1 MQAIHI
7 DTGGF
12 ETTTDASFLEAV
24 LRMLAGV
31 TDVVAVRSLGLV
43 SVLYDER
50 RITPR
55 TILREIRA
63 TGFDARFARLGG
75 LQRDSTV
82 PPRMRR
88 ASHDASES
96 GGELGWQ

>member
-7 DTGGF
+7 DTHGID
-12 ETTTDASFLEAV
+12 TTDDATFIEAV

-31 TDVVAVRSLGLV
+31 ADVVAVRSLGLI

-50 RITPR
+50 KITPR

-63 TGFDARFARLGG
+63 TGFDARFFRPSAVRPAALPVLSAG
-75 LQRDSTV
+75 V
-82 PPRMRR
+82 PETR
-88 ASHDASES
+88 AEDI
-96 GGELGWQ
+96 

>member
-7 DTGGF
+7 DTVGLD
-12 ETTTDASFLEAV
+12 TPTDATFLEAV

-31 TDVVAVRSLGLV
+31 ADVAAIRSLGLV

-50 RITPR
+50 KITAR

-63 TGFDARFARLGG
+63 TGFDARFARPSSL
-75 LQRDSTV
+75 
-82 PPRMRR
+82 RR
-88 ASHDASES
+88 RNKI
-96 GGELGWQ
+96 GN

>member
-7 DTGGF
+7 DTHGI
-12 ETTTDASFLEAV
+12 ETSTDATFIEAV

-31 TDVVAVRSLGLV
+31 ADVVAVRSLGIV

-50 RITPR
+50 KITPR

-63 TGFDARFARLGG
+63 TGFDARFFRPSAVRRPEL
-75 LQRDSTV
+75 
-82 PPRMRR
+82 PP
-88 ASHDASES
+88 APLETPAGHA
-96 GGELGWQ
+96 

>member
-7 DTGGF
+7 DTHGIDTS
-12 ETTTDASFLEAV
+12 EDATFVEAD

-31 TDVVAVRSLGLV
+31 ADVVAVRSLGRI

-50 RITPR
+50 KITPS

-63 TGFDARFARLGG
+63 VGFDARFFRPSGVRRFATPRTAPSADA
-75 LQRDSTV
+75 DSL
-82 PPRMRR
+82 
-88 ASHDASES
+88 A
-96 GGELGWQ
+96 

>member
-7 DTGGF
+7 DTAGLD
-12 ETTTDASFLEAV
+12 TPTDATFLEAV

-31 TDVVAVRSLGLV
+31 ADVAAVRSLGLV

-50 RITPR
+50 KITAR

-63 TGFDARFARLGG
+63 TGFDARFARPGS
-75 LQRDSTV
+75 LQRRNKVGS
-82 PPRMRR
+82 
-88 ASHDASES
+88 
-96 GGELGWQ
+96 